1 MKRILRIATIVLSLG
16 SQIIYARERPKAK
29 IPAGYFGPI
38 GGIGN
43 SWVHNLPGSTSF
55 QNKKSFGVRYFG
67 LLTKHWGVG
76 ANLVV
81 SAEGY
86 QVNYLNTMQSF
97 TPIYLRMPLRF
108 YYFFGKP
115 GNIVRPNIY
124 IGPSVAV
131 KLDEQ
136 VSVSNAYRELY
147 KVSNSDNFN
156 LFDAGVNGGAGLNI
170 RLTHNVWLNMDM
182 GFYTGFTDAL
192 NDVGDTYNPQSDVDF
207 NLGLLFGLR

>member
-1 MKRILRIATIVLSLG
+1 MIATIVFALAG
-16 SQIIYARERPKAK
+16 QCTHAQERAKAK
-29 IPAGYFGPI
+29 IPAGYFGPTA
-38 GGIGN
+38 GLGH
-43 SWVHNLPGSTSF
+43 SWVHNLPGNTSY
-55 QNKKSFGVRYFG
+55 QTQKSLGIKYIG

-81 SAEGY
+81 SSEGY

-97 TPIYLRMPLRF
+97 TPIYLRMPVRL

-115 GNIVRPNIY
+115 GNMIRPDIY
-124 IGPSVAV
+124 VGPSVAV

-136 VSVSNAYRELY
+136 ISASAAYRDLY
-147 KVSNSDNFN
+147 KVSGSDNFS

-170 RLTHNVWLNMDM
+170 RLAKNIWLNMDM
-182 GFYTGFTDAL
+182 GFYTGFTDAVE
-192 NDVGDTYNPQSDVDF
+192 DMGKTYNPQSDVDF